1 MLKLALIL
9 VILKIVFHSTDGGL
23 AVGLADIRPDHPD
36 KCHDQESGALVSKGS
51 FVPMANTCGVIHCI
65 GDTKLYLSYKTCSSV
80 STDPWCELESD
91 LSQPYPDCC
100 PRPKCPEF
108 LAVPEEVSEE
118 NDVSQLRDD
127 DANVSD
133 SYDDVTLE
141 DLEDN
146 DADSLEKLSG
156 SRPIDS
162 IGCLDT
168 HQKKVVV
175 ETQ

>member
-1 MLKLALIL
+1 MFKLELIL

-23 AVGLADIRPDHPD
+23 AVGLADIHPDHPD
-36 KCHDQESGALVSKGS
+36 KCHDQESGALVSEGS
-51 FVPMANTCGVIHCI
+51 FVPMANACGVMHCI
-65 GDTKLYLSYKTCSSV
+65 GDTKKLYVSYKTCSSV

-91 LSQPYPDCC
+91 LSMPYPDCC

-108 LAVPEEVSEE
+108 LAVPEE

-127 DANVSD
+127 AANVSD

-141 DLEDN
+141 DLEGN
-146 DADSLEKLSG
+146 DADSLEKPRG
-156 SRPIDS
+156 SRTIDS
-162 IGCLDT
+162 IGGLDT